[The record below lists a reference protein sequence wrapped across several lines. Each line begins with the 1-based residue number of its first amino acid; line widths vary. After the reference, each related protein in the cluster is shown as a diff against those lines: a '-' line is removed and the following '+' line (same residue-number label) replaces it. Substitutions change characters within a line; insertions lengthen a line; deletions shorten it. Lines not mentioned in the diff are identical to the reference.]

1 MKFSVFGLTSLAS
14 CLLALLTSAV
24 FVRWVLPTRYRS
36 ELGNK
41 NRYIAI
47 DGVRGYLA
55 FSVYLHHCLITVVYM
70 QRGLWLRP
78 PHNLENQLG
87 ETSVAIFF
95 MITAFLFG
103 GRVWKKRDLDIR
115 QFFFS
120 RIFRIY
126 PLYIFLTLMTCI
138 AVGYKSHWIEIDSTA
153 TNAKNILRWLM
164 FQSPNINRYPY
175 TKLIVAGVTWTL
187 LYEAAFYISLPL
199 FVWAFLKGG
208 RPWRY
213 VLSLAMIAAVC
224 RYNHLSAWIAAT
236 FLGGGAA
243 IWWRLDVRRVQWAQS
258 KLAATIALGSILA
271 VLFFLYLPFNLP
283 GIILLSVFFV
293 AIASDNTLFGIL
305 RFPAALW
312 LGEISYSIYLC
323 HGIVLWVIVQNLLPK
338 LSFFHATSRWLPLI
352 SVGITP
358 ILFLF
363 CSTTYLLIE
372 RPFIDLG
379 HAISKLKKTR
389 MSMQVCAPQQENV
402 S

>member
-187 LYEAAFYISLPL
+187 LYEAAFSISLPL

-258 KLAATIALGSILA
+258 KLAATIALWEHSCCFIFFISSIQSA
-271 VLFFLYLPFNLP
+271 RNHIVKRFFCSDCLRQYVIWHFTFSCSLVAWGNKLQH
-283 GIILLSVFFV
+283 LSVPRNC
-293 AIASDNTLFGIL
+293 A
-305 RFPAALW
+305 
-312 LGEISYSIYLC
+312 
-323 HGIVLWVIVQNLLPK
+323 
-338 LSFFHATSRWLPLI
+338 
-352 SVGITP
+352 
-358 ILFLF
+358 
-363 CSTTYLLIE
+363 
-372 RPFIDLG
+372 LG
-379 HAISKLKKTR
+379 HCPKSIA
-389 MSMQVCAPQQENV
+389 
-402 S
+402 